1 MLLAGDFIPKAF
13 KVKLPEC
20 FRRELVLANLE
31 GPVCVDGL
39 PVSNK
44 VGVCLHSA
52 PFDIPGRWA
61 FALANNHMMDFC
73 EEGLCQTRTFLKGKG
88 YSFAGAG
95 DTEEEAR
102 KPMLL
107 EENGVRIAIFSCCER
122 QFGMATETTAGCA
135 TMGVWLYDAI
145 RTVKARGTADRVIVS
160 CHAASEF
167 SPWVSPS
174 LHDFYHSLID
184 VGADVIHGHHA
195 HVPQGFEE
203 YKGCPIFYGLG
214 NFVVDPVMWRGGNPN
229 QLWSIVAE
237 VRFCSDKV
245 EWSVCP
251 YVVSSQSDAIVVSTV
266 DESSGVDLENY
277 ISNANTQFSSRNDL
291 SACWQEAACRLYYR
305 IYGRNLRPPPVVAV
319 RLPVRDRCRLAYF
332 AFGELWRTL
341 IGRERPTAKSMFY
354 GRVFYNVFNCQSH
367 VDMIRTAMGIYTGAS
382 PDLRTETTARM
393 ADYMGL

>member
-135 TMGVWLYDAI
+135 AMGVWLYDAI
-145 RTVKARGTADRVIVS
+145 RSVKTSNKADRVIVS
-160 CHAASEF
+160 CHASSEF
-167 SPWVSPS
+167 CPWPSPQ
-174 LHDFYHSLID
+174 LREFYHSLID
-184 VGADVIHGHHA
+184 AGADCIHGHHA
-195 HVPQGFEE
+195 HVPQGYEE
-203 YKGCPIFYGLG
+203 YNGSPIFYGLG
-214 NFVVDPVMWRGGNPN
+214 NFVVKVDDWGTFPHYK
-229 QLWSIVAE
+229 WSYVAN
-237 VRFCSDKV
+237 VRFESKRV
-245 EWSVCP
+245 VWTIKPFSLAIYQNMIVCKDATDEQQEFFDR
-251 YVVSSQSDAIVVSTV
+251 YTSLVNFAFVSEGNVM
-266 DESSGVDLENY
+266 
-277 ISNANTQFSSRNDL
+277 R
-291 SACWQEAACRLYYR
+291 CWQEATCRLYTRLYEQT
-305 IYGRNLRPPPVVAV
+305 LRVTSSGQSV
-319 RLPVRDRCRLAYF
+319 LSIRDRLRKLFF
-332 AFGELWRTL
+332 ASGDIFRAF
-341 IGRERPTAKSMFY
+341 IGYEIKTKKSIHYAK
-354 GRVFYNVFNCQSH
+354 VVYNYFNCDSH
-367 VDMIRTAMGIYTGAS
+367 VELIRTALGVRTGVM
-382 PDLRTETTARM
+382 PDVRTQETARI
-393 ADYMGL
+393 ADEIMVR